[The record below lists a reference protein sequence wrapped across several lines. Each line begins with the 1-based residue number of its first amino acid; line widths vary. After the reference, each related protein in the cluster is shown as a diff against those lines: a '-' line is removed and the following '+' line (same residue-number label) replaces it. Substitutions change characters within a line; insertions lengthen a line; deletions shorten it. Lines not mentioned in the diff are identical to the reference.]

1 MSNTGG
7 STSGTTAPNPNTSSL
22 TATAVLP
29 SSSGSIRIPP
39 LRGSENWRIWR
50 VRMED
55 LLGELELI
63 EYVDGT
69 KAQPSSGASGL
80 DDWLKS
86 DRKARGIIRRCVDDN
101 VMTNILACETSSEVW
116 TQLKQLYEVAD
127 IVAIIELRRNF
138 FSHRMLDE
146 TRIDDHVRTMRSWYD
161 QLRAI
166 DSNLANDF
174 DWAIALIASLPLS
187 WDVFI
192 QTLRPLLN
200 FQDKTKWPDMAKQV
214 TSSVMAE
221 GQRKEQRSVEAGL
234 LAKKNTAAAATFG
247 SGGSNGKNTGGGQGK
262 RKGECNYCHKK
273 GHWER
278 ECRKKKAD
286 QEKKKETAHIA
297 STGEQGDQDQTDQGG
312 AVAFVAKAPTS
323 FSSHEWI
330 ADSGAGSHIVGN
342 RTYFS
347 TYEPVSEVVEGIG
360 GDVPIVGRGTVRAII
375 RNGNKSN
382 ELLLRNVAHVPSF
395 AGNLLSCKVIDL
407 AGGACLFKG
416 GRCTVYAPDGRTLGV
431 GPKIGDSAK
440 GSLYLMNISV
450 ITPTTQVA
458 VARGDMDGSKSWE
471 DWHRIMGHINQ
482 GALERLFNKNMV
494 NGMKVDRDSP
504 RNYFCEACVQ
514 AKHHIASYPQESKS
528 KYNSVGDLTVTD
540 VWGPARTQSLQG
552 NSYFVT
558 FTDMYSRFTIASF
571 MKSTKEVFEHYKAYE
586 ALLANQFGKQLKR
599 VRSDNGK
606 EFVNKTFKDY
616 AASQGTI
623 LEETA
628 PHSSAQ
634 NGVAERKNRTLVEGA
649 RAQLFAQQLPR
660 FLWQEAVSYMVYIAN
675 RSPTH
680 TLGDITPYE
689 RFYGRKPH
697 IGNLQEFGAECWV
710 LDQSGS
716 NGKLDV
722 KSKKYRFT
730 GFADNS
736 TAWRYYKQESRQIL
750 KSRNIIF
757 PPRPKP
763 GGVDWTELEL
773 YQLAPAVSPAEGESG
788 ASQLNSALL
797 QQPKPTPAPGV
808 FTPPSKATALPP
820 TAPKPEEKKPTLGPL
835 MIPKSISNPTSRIPT
850 PVGSPT
856 YRVGRGLGPS
866 RPVRSSSATRPN
878 YVDLDSVGKPTVDND
893 TSYPKYGKPV
903 GVAHIG
909 SEEDVSLE
917 REWREYVYAAI
928 SRREDDDHP
937 SYEQTLSRWDADK
950 WSIARDEE
958 IAAFERMGTFELVEL
973 PDGFKPLKPGW
984 VNTIKRNADLEITR
998 YRARLVVKGY
1008 GQRFGVDFNEV
1019 VAHVLRADSWRILI
1033 ALAAIHDWDI
1043 HQLDVISAFLNGR
1056 VEEEIYMVQIP
1067 GYEDGTNRVL
1077 RIHGS
1082 LYGLKQ
1088 APRIWML
1095 TFGKAVK
1102 TIGFEPIA
1110 SEPSCFIRRTDN
1122 GDLCILAVYVDDIA
1136 LFATKGY
1143 ASKVKKELMALFEMR
1158 DMGELGHF
1166 LGYRVT
1172 RDRAKRTINISQDAY
1187 IKNLIDRAGL
1197 ADANPTTIPLPAG
1210 TQLERYTGPPVD
1222 FPYAR
1227 HIGGILYATLATR
1240 PDAAYANQHLSQFNS
1255 NPGPKHIAGLK
1266 SLFRYLR
1273 GTLDYGLTYT
1283 GLETSAQPVGYSD
1296 ADWAQNILDRKS
1308 ISGVIFTLAGA
1319 AICWIS
1325 KKQPTV
1331 ALSSMEGEY
1340 MALSLAVRHGLW
1352 IKMFFEELGFPLES
1366 TLSIYTDNTAAIA
1379 LAHDPQFHARS
1390 KHIDTRHHFLR
1401 EHVTR
1406 KTIELSHIPGN
1417 ENLADLFTKALPR
1430 PRFNYLASKVMG
1442 RRT

>member
-7 STSGTTAPNPNTSSL
+7 STGGTTAPNPNTSSS

-63 EYVDGT
+63 KYVDGT

-146 TRIDDHVRTMRSWYD
+146 TRIDDHVRTMRLWYD

-247 SGGSNGKNTGGGQGK
+247 SGGLNGKNTGGGQGK

-278 ECRKKKAD
+278 ECQKKKAD

-297 STGEQGDQDQTDQGG
+297 STGEQGDKDQSDQGG

-375 RNGNKSN
+375 RNGNTLNK
-382 ELLLRNVAHVPSF
+382 LLLRNVAHVPSF

-571 MKSTKEVFEHYKAYE
+571 MKLTKEVFEHYKAYE

-689 RFYGRKPH
+689 RFYGCKPH

-808 FTPPSKATALPP
+808 FTPPPKATALPP

-878 YVDLDSVGKPTVDND
+878 YADLDSVGKPTVDND
-893 TSYPKYGKPV
+893 TLYPKYGKPV

-950 WSIARDEE
+950 WSIARNEE

-984 VNTIKRNADLEITR
+984 VNTIKRNADFEITR

-1008 GQRFGVDFNEV
+1008 GQRFGVDFNKV

-1043 HQLDVISAFLNGR
+1043 HQLDVLSIPQR
-1056 VEEEIYMVQIP
+1056 ICVQ
-1067 GYEDGTNRVL
+1067 GQEGAY
-1077 RIHGS
+1077 GS
-1082 LYGLKQ
+1082 LRNAGH
-1088 APRIWML
+1088 
-1095 TFGKAVK
+1095 
-1102 TIGFEPIA
+1102 
-1110 SEPSCFIRRTDN
+1110 
-1122 GDLCILAVYVDDIA
+1122 
-1136 LFATKGY
+1136 
-1143 ASKVKKELMALFEMR
+1143 
-1158 DMGELGHF
+1158 GELGHF

-1210 TQLERYTGPPVD
+1210 TQLQRYTGPPVD

-1266 SLFRYLR
+1266 SLFCYLR

-1308 ISGVIFTLAGA
+1308 ISGVVFTLAGA

-1401 EHVTR
+1401 EHVTC
-1406 KTIELSHIPGN
+1406 KTIELSHIPGD